1 MPLSSNLN
9 DLFLGLINSNRPVN
23 LFNVLSSIE
32 GKNNVVLSDDWQIFK
47 ENNDTILF
55 NQIIE
60 EQGSSTSLE
69 SAISYLLESESIY
82 STILSDYM
90 IKRKHSCNNKYSF
103 ITQHGYNLK
112 DLKQESCLH
121 REQEQ
126 EIIKICLHRDHK
138 NNIMLIGDSGV
149 GKTFLIAS
157 IAHLL
162 NLDIYYIDISSVLAG
177 SKYRGEFEK
186 KFHAIL
192 NEALQHKKI
201 LFFDEAHTIFNTG
214 NSDGGISG
222 ADILK
227 PYLMNNNFQIIGATT
242 IDESKFFSH
251 DKAFERRFNF
261 VQMQELT
268 VEKTKDIV
276 KSKFKQTMG
285 WDQQVFDQIF
295 LYLDDNFMNRNYPD
309 KALDFFDFYFAGEKL
324 SFFNINDIK
333 KVFNF
338 FTRMNT
344 VSL

>member
-1 MPLSSNLN
+1 MPFSSNLN
-9 DLFLGLINSNRPVN
+9 DLVLGLKHNNTPVN
-23 LFNVLSSIE
+23 LFNILSFVE
-32 GKNNVVLSDDWQIFK
+32 EKNNVAFSDDWHIFK

-60 EQGSSTSLE
+60 EQGSSATLQ

-82 STILSDYM
+82 SNILSDYM
-90 IKRKHSCNNKYSF
+90 IKRKHSYDNKCSF
-103 ITQHGYNLK
+103 ITQYGYNLK

-126 EIIKICLHRDHK
+126 EIIKICLHRDYK

-192 NEALQHKKI
+192 NEALEHKKI
-201 LFFDEAHTIFNTG
+201 LFFDEAHTILNTG

-227 PYLMNNNFQIIGATT
+227 PYLMNNNLQIIGATT
-242 IDESKFFSH
+242 IEESTFFSH

-261 VQMQELT
+261 VQMKELT
-268 VEKTKDIV
+268 VEKTKDII
-276 KSKFKQTMG
+276 KNKFKETAG

-295 LYLDDNFMNRNYPD
+295 LYLDNNFMNRNYPD

-324 SFFNINDIK
+324 SFFNIDDIE

-338 FTRMNT
+338 FTLMST